1 MNPQPKHKRSIVVVL
16 LMSKAI
22 FWHRRDLRLE
32 DNAGLFKACMNAS
45 TVQPVFIFDTQIL
58 KELDKNDARVEF
70 IHREIER
77 LSKEY
82 AEHHLQLRVEIGNPI
97 EIIPALAKEWHIDQ
111 VFTNRDYEPYALQ
124 RDKTLYDILQSMG
137 ISFTGAKDHVIF
149 EKNEVMKGDG
159 TPYTVFT
166 PYSRKWKERLSQEP
180 ISLHDSRGALNRVQG
195 IEKAPKIPRLTDL
208 GFEPSGLHFPATEVE
223 DLLISK
229 YSDQRNFPAK
239 PGTSKLG
246 IHLRFGTI
254 SIRKLAL
261 KALPLNETY
270 LNELIWREFY
280 QMIIY
285 HFPYTVTGA
294 FRPAYDAVTWEDNPE
309 HFKRWCDGTTGYPLV
324 DAGMRELNATGFM
337 HNRVRMVTASFLTKH
352 LLIDWRLGEAYFAK
366 KLLDFE
372 LASNIGGWQWAA
384 GGGCDAAPYF
394 RVFNPTAQQEK
405 FDPKLEY
412 VKRWVPEY
420 GTSAYPQPIIEHS
433 FARNRVLDR
442 FKTALNKTA

>member
-1 MNPQPKHKRSIVVVL
+1 
-16 LMSKAI
+16 MSKAI
-22 FWHRRDLRLE
+22 FWHRRDLRIE
-32 DNAGLFKACMNAS
+32 DNAGLFKACQAA
-45 TVQPVFIFDTQIL
+45 THVQPIFIFDTEIL
-58 KELDKNDARVEF
+58 SELDKKDARVEF
-70 IHREIER
+70 IHREIEQ
-77 LSKEY
+77 LSREY
-82 AEHHLQLRVEIGNPI
+82 ATHNLHLRVEIGNPV
-97 EIIPALAKEWHIDQ
+97 ELIPSLAKELKVDH
-111 VFTNRDYEPYALQ
+111 VYSNRDYEPYALQ
-124 RDKTLYDILQSMG
+124 RDKTLYDTLQTEG
-137 ISFTGAKDHVIF
+137 IGFSGAKDHVIF
-149 EKNEVMKGDG
+149 EKSEVMKGDG

-180 ISLHDSRGALNRVQG
+180 ISLHDSKGALSHVQG

-208 GFEPSGLHFPATEVE
+208 GFEPSGLNFPSIEVE

-261 KALPLNETY
+261 KALPLNEIY

-294 FRPAYDAVTWEDNPE
+294 FRPTYDAVQWEDNPE

-420 GTSAYPQPIIEHS
+420 GTSAYPQPIIEHT

>member
-1 MNPQPKHKRSIVVVL
+1 
-16 LMSKAI
+16 MSKAI
-22 FWHRRDLRLE
+22 FWHRRDLRIE
-32 DNAGLFKACMNAS
+32 DNAGLFKACQTAAN
-45 TVQPVFIFDTQIL
+45 VQPIFIFDTQIL
-58 KELDKNDARVEF
+58 SELERNDARVEF
-70 IHREIER
+70 LHREIER

-82 AEHHLQLRVEIGNPI
+82 SAHNIHLRVEFGNPVQ
-97 EIIPALAKEWHIDQ
+97 IIPVLAKELQIDQ

-124 RDKTLYDILQSMG
+124 RDKALYEMLQSMG
-137 ISFTGAKDHVIF
+137 VGFTGAKDHVIF

-180 ISLHDSRGALNRVQG
+180 ITLHDSKGALSRVQG
-195 IEKAPKIPRLTDL
+195 IDTAPKIPSLAEL
-208 GFEPSGLHFPATEVE
+208 GFEPSGIDFPSIEVE

-239 PGTSKLG
+239 PGTSRLG

-254 SIRKLAL
+254 SIRTLAL
-261 KALPLNETY
+261 KALPLNETF

-294 FRPAYDAVTWEDNPE
+294 FRPAYDAIVWEESPE
-309 HFKRWCDGTTGYPLV
+309 HFKHWCEGTTGYPLV

-372 LASNIGGWQWAA
+372 LASNVGGWQWAA

-405 FDPKLEY
+405 FDPKFEY
-412 VKRWVPEY
+412 IKHWVPEY
-420 GTSAYPQPIIEHS
+420 GTSAYPKPIIEHT

>member
-1 MNPQPKHKRSIVVVL
+1 
-16 LMSKAI
+16 MSKAI
-22 FWHRRDLRLE
+22 FWHRRDLRIE
-32 DNAGLFKACMNAS
+32 DNAGIFKACQTATNI
-45 TVQPVFIFDTQIL
+45 QPIFIFDTEIL
-58 KELDKNDARVEF
+58 NELERNDARVEF
-70 IHREIER
+70 IHRETER
-77 LSKEY
+77 LAQEY
-82 AEHHLQLRVEIGNPI
+82 AAHHIHLRVEIGNPI
-97 EIIPALAKEWHIDQ
+97 EIIPALAKELN
-111 VFTNRDYEPYALQ
+111 VNLVVTNRDYEPYALR
-124 RDKTLYDILQSMG
+124 RDKIIFEKLQAEG
-137 ISFTGAKDHVIF
+137 IDFQGAKDHVIF
-149 EKNEVMKGDG
+149 EKNEVLKGDG

-180 ISLHDSRGALNRVQG
+180 IVSFDTTGALGLVHG
-195 IEKAPKIPRLTDL
+195 IDTAPKIPSLAEL
-208 GFEPSGLHFPATEVE
+208 GFEPSGIDFPSTEVE

-239 PGTSKLG
+239 PGTSRLG

-254 SIRKLAL
+254 SIRTLAL

-280 QMIIY
+280 QMILY

-294 FRPAYDAVTWEDNPE
+294 FRPAYNAIVWEENNE
-309 HFKRWCDGTTGYPLV
+309 HFKHWCEGTTGYPLV

-352 LLIDWRLGEAYFAK
+352 LLIDWRLGEGYFAK

-405 FDPKLEY
+405 FDPKFEY
-412 VKRWVPEY
+412 IKRWVPEY
-420 GTSAYPQPIIEHS
+420 GTPSYPQPIIEHT

-442 FKTALNKTA
+442 FKTALNKTT

>member
-1 MNPQPKHKRSIVVVL
+1 M
-16 LMSKAI
+16 
-22 FWHRRDLRLE
+22 
-32 DNAGLFKACMNAS
+32 
-45 TVQPVFIFDTQIL
+45 
-58 KELDKNDARVEF
+58 
-70 IHREIER
+70 R
-77 LSKEY
+77 LSHEY
-82 AEHHLQLRVEIGNPI
+82 ASYNIHLHVAFGNPT
-97 EIIPALAKEWHIDQ
+97 EIIPALAKSFD
-111 VFTNRDYEPYALQ
+111 VDLVLTNRDYEPYALQ
-124 RDKTLYDILQSMG
+124 RDKSIYEQLKLMG
-137 ISFTGAKDHVIF
+137 IEFSGAKDHVIF

-180 ISLHDSRGALNRVQG
+180 IAIYDSKAALSRVKGIAATPIIPSLS
-195 IEKAPKIPRLTDL
+195 EL
-208 GFEPSGLHFPATEVE
+208 GFEPSSLDFPPLHVE
-223 DLLISK
+223 DLLIAK

-254 SIRKLAL
+254 SVRTLAL
-261 KALPLNETY
+261 RALQLNETY

-280 QMIIY
+280 QMILY
-285 HFPYTVTGA
+285 HFPYTVTGS
-294 FRPAYDAVTWEDNPE
+294 FKPAYDAIPWEDNQE
-309 HFKRWCDGTTGYPLV
+309 HFKRWCEGTTGYPLV

-394 RVFNPTAQQEK
+394 RVFNPTTQQEK
-405 FDPKLEY
+405 FDPKFEY

-420 GTSAYPQPIIEHS
+420 GTSAYPKPIIEHTY
-433 FARNRVLDR
+433 ARNRVLER

>member
-1 MNPQPKHKRSIVVVL
+1 
-16 LMSKAI
+16 MSKAI

-32 DNAGLFKACMNAS
+32 DNAGLFKACQSA
-45 TVQPVFIFDTQIL
+45 TEVQPVFIFDTEIL
-58 KELDKNDARVEF
+58 KELDKTDARVEF
-70 IHREIER
+70 IHQEIER
-77 LSKEY
+77 LSTEY
-82 AEHHLQLRVEIGNPI
+82 ASHNLYLRVEIGNPV
-97 EIIPALAKEWHIDQ
+97 EIIPALAKELQINH

-180 ISLHDSRGALNRVQG
+180 ISLHDSKGALNRVQG
-195 IEKAPKIPRLTDL
+195 IDKAPKIPRLTDL
-208 GFEPSGLHFPATEVE
+208 GFEPSGLNFPSTEVE

-254 SIRKLAL
+254 SIRTLAL

-294 FRPAYDAVTWEDNPE
+294 FRPAYDAVVWEDNPE
-309 HFKRWCDGTTGYPLV
+309 HFKRWCEGTTGYPLV

-352 LLIDWRLGEAYFAK
+352 LLIDWSLGEAYFAK

-412 VKRWVPEY
+412 IKRWVPEY
-420 GTSAYPQPIIEHS
+420 GTPAYPQPIIEHT

>member
-1 MNPQPKHKRSIVVVL
+1 
-16 LMSKAI
+16 MSKAI
-22 FWHRRDLRLE
+22 FWHRRDLRIE
-32 DNAGLFKACMNAS
+32 DNAGLFKACQTATNI
-45 TVQPVFIFDTQIL
+45 QPIFIFDTEIL
-58 KELDKNDARVEF
+58 NELERNDARVEF

-77 LSKEY
+77 LAQEY
-82 AEHHLQLRVEIGNPI
+82 AAHHIHLRVEIGNPI
-97 EIIPALAKEWHIDQ
+97 EIIPALAKDLN
-111 VFTNRDYEPYALQ
+111 VNLVVTNRDYEPYALQ
-124 RDKTLYDILQSMG
+124 RDKTIFELLQAKG
-137 ISFTGAKDHVIF
+137 IDFQGAKDHVIF
-149 EKNEVMKGDG
+149 EKNEVLKGDG

-180 ISLHDSRGALNRVQG
+180 IVSFDTAGALGLVHG
-195 IEKAPKIPRLTDL
+195 IDTAPKIPSLAAL
-208 GFEPSGLHFPATEVE
+208 GFEHSGLDFPTNHVE
-223 DLLISK
+223 DLLIQK

-246 IHLRFGTI
+246 VHLRFGTI
-254 SIRKLAL
+254 SIRKIAL
-261 KALPLNETY
+261 QALPLNETF

-294 FRPAYDAVTWEDNPE
+294 FRPAYDAIVWEENNQ
-309 HFKRWCDGTTGYPLV
+309 HFKHWCEGTTGYPLV

-352 LLIDWRLGEAYFAK
+352 LLIDWRLGEGYFAK

-384 GGGCDAAPYF
+384 GGGCDTAPYF

-405 FDPKLEY
+405 FDPKFEY
-412 VKRWVPEY
+412 IKRWVPEY
-420 GTSAYPQPIIEHS
+420 GTPSYPQPIIEHT

-442 FKTALNKTA
+442 FKTALNKTT

>member
-1 MNPQPKHKRSIVVVL
+1 MI
-16 LMSKAI
+16 KAI
-22 FWHRRDLRLE
+22 FWHRRDLRIE
-32 DNAGLFKACMNAS
+32 DNTGLFKACQTA
-45 TVQPVFIFDTQIL
+45 TKVQPIFIFDTQIL
-58 KELDKNDARVEF
+58 NELERNDARVEF

-77 LSKEY
+77 LSNEY
-82 AEHHLQLRVEIGNPI
+82 SAHNIHLRVEFGNPV
-97 EIIPALAKEWHIDQ
+97 EIIPALAKELHANH
-111 VFTNRDYEPYALQ
+111 VYTNRDYEPYALQ
-124 RDKTLYDILQSMG
+124 RDKTLYDILQSMD

-166 PYSRKWKERLSQEP
+166 PYSCKWKERLSQEP
-180 ISLHDSRGALNRVQG
+180 ITLHDSKGALRRVQG
-195 IEKAPKIPRLTDL
+195 IDTAPKIPSLAEL
-208 GFEPSGLHFPATEVE
+208 GFESSGIDFPSTEVE

-229 YSDQRNFPAK
+229 YSDHRNFPAK
-239 PGTSKLG
+239 PGTSRLG

-254 SIRKLAL
+254 SIRTLAL
-261 KALPLNETY
+261 KALPLNETF

-280 QMIIY
+280 QMILF

-294 FRPAYDAVTWEDNPE
+294 FRPAYDAIVWEENPE
-309 HFKRWCDGTTGYPLV
+309 HFKHWCEGTTGYPLV

-352 LLIDWRLGEAYFAK
+352 LLIDWRFGEAYFAK

-405 FDPKLEY
+405 FDPKFEY

-420 GTSAYPQPIIEHS
+420 GTPAYPQPIIEHT

-442 FKTALNKTA
+442 FKTALNKTT